1 MILISYIFI
10 NFKYEYEKEMEKS
23 YRNSLVKSFKKQ
35 IDDGYFSL
43 ILVDCIN
50 DKTEY
55 YQPMW
60 SYAKQKGF
68 EVSALTF
75 SIVINNSFLHIKS
88 IFSVLRKNVE
98 KEYCEMELLLP
109 VTITSSFVF
118 IKIIYK
124 NLGIHR
130 ISRL

>member
-1 MILISYIFI
+1 MLISYILI

-50 DKTEY
+50 DKTDY

-75 SIVINNSFLHIKS
+75 SIFINNSFLHGRH
-88 IFSVLRKNVE
+88 IFDIIPKYVE
-98 KEYCEMELLLP
+98 KE
-109 VTITSSFVF
+109 
-118 IKIIYK
+118 
-124 NLGIHR
+124 
-130 ISRL
+130 

>member
-1 MILISYIFI
+1 MMLISYIFI

-75 SIVINNSFLHIKS
+75 SIFINNSFLHIKS
-88 IFSVLRKNVE
+88 IFGVLRKNVE
-98 KEYCEMELLLP
+98 K
-109 VTITSSFVF
+109 
-118 IKIIYK
+118 
-124 NLGIHR
+124 
-130 ISRL
+130 